1 MATKQ
6 LRDNPAYDQC
16 YHFIASTKYRKSV
29 FCDERMRTR
38 LSEII
43 ESVVDSLE
51 GTTCLAITVAYNHI
65 HVLIKSDMLLSE
77 ISQRLFGVTSR
88 IMRKEYPELLSL
100 NRQSLWGGKSAK
112 PIVDE
117 THLQNC
123 ISYIRRHQPDNTK
136 IEGE

>member
-6 LRDNPAYDQC
+6 LRDNPAYNQC
-16 YHFIASTKYRKSV
+16 YHFIASTKYRKNV
-29 FCDERMRTR
+29 FCDERMRAR
-38 LSEII
+38 LGEII
-43 ESVVDSLE
+43 ESVVGTLE
-51 GTTCLAITVAYNHI
+51 GTTCLVSTVAYNHV
-65 HVLIKSDMLLSE
+65 HVLIKSDMEPSK

-88 IMRKEYPELLSL
+88 NMRKEYPELLSL
-100 NRQSLWGGKSAK
+100 NKVSLWGGKGYE

-136 IEGE
+136 IE